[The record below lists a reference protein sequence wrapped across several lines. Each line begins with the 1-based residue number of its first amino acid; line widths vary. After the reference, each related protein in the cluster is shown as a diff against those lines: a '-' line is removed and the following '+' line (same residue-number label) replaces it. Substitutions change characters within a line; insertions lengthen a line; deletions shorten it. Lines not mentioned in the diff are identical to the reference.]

1 MLSEWRYPMIDTVAI
16 RHAYRN
22 KSNPPPLGFFL
33 TRRNGDTVTHCRNP
47 PKGSHLPRLTWTHQE
62 RTGGSWLSSEVS
74 LPKFYFGDN
83 VQMLNPEQLQTALSD
98 VQEFVEAAA
107 ELPFDVPSATVGR
120 VDFGY
125 NIRLEDENAV
135 KAYLR
140 AANRASLPRY
150 KRVSID
156 DSTVT
161 MKSPSREI
169 CIYSKFDETSRQ
181 KDVSA
186 ALLEMSVGIVR
197 IEPRIKK
204 RDACTRLAASY
215 GFENNVQSLLTPVI
229 AKGQIE
235 AAIQRLGIDKP
246 IRTAKSMLDL
256 LVKNFGNQAF
266 KYYAFLKTREE
277 LGDGFWTSGV
287 ISRATYFRMV
297 SELKKAGCLLVAEN
311 ANLSAIRV
319 RDSDFKSTVE

>member
-1 MLSEWRYPMIDTVAI
+1 MIDTVAV

-22 KSNPPPLGFFL
+22 KSNPPLGFFL

-74 LPKFYFGDN
+74 LPKFYFGNN
-83 VQMLNPEQLQTALSD
+83 VQMLNPEQLQAALSD

-140 AANRASLPRY
+140 AVNRASLPRY
-150 KRVSID
+150 QRVSID

-204 RDACTRLAASY
+204 RNACTRLAESF

-235 AAIQRLGIDKP
+235 AAIHRLGIDKP
-246 IRTAKSMLDL
+246 VVVAKNMLDL
-256 LVKNFGNQAF
+256 LIKTFGKQGV
-266 KYYAFLKTREE
+266 YYYGVLKGREFY
-277 LGDGFWTSGV
+277 GDNCWESLKM
-287 ISRATYFRMV
+287 SRATYFRIV
-297 SELKKAGCLLVAEN
+297 SELKKAGCWLIAEN

-319 RDSDFKSTVE
+319 RDSDFKTTVE